1 MSGKQS
7 VPYTFH
13 KVREQC
19 EQGTPAAWR
28 AFLDLYAPL
37 WFQLLAIYLPGGKD
51 AAPGVVQEMVVALGA
66 NQYERFRATSR
77 QSEREFLTEVRALLL
92 DIATGEPLGS
102 ATPGAVAPETVAQ
115 GTAASVGTAPGEA
128 GGAETAAEGV
138 ATASSET
145 PAAPA
150 TERFLMHQEMLF
162 CKLAGYTNVTI
173 ERMTRIAPSIAEKS
187 FERLAA
193 DYAAALAVQQDR
205 CPWPAEWLRVLREAR
220 AAKAEKC
227 PPQHQFLRIHDG
239 QVSWYDKEPVERHV
253 AGCLHC
259 LESWTALREV
269 AYWRREAPAIPE
281 AQIAALFQALPAAG
295 TEQKKSLLRRVFG

>member
-19 EQGTPAAWR
+19 EQGTPEAWR

-102 ATPGAVAPETVAQ
+102 AAPGAVAPETVVQ
-115 GTAASVGTAPGEA
+115 GAAASVGTAPGEA
-128 GGAETAAEGV
+128 GGGAEAAAERFLSAAKF
-138 ATASSET
+138 ATLAEGL
-145 PAAPA
+145 P
-150 TERFLMHQEMLF
+150 LMHQEMLF
-162 CKLAGYTNVTI
+162 CKLAGYTNLTI

-193 DYAAALAVQQDR
+193 DYPAALAVQQDR

-220 AAKAEKC
+220 AAKGEKC

-269 AYWRREAPAIPE
+269 AYWRREAPAVPE
-281 AQIAALFQALPAAG
+281 AQIAGLFQALPDAG